1 MDGSSKSSWGTMG
14 GKIPIGNVGITTFRS
29 KIQSQESDFLGFRGL
44 DHSRT
49 LSACDMLTS

>member
-14 GKIPIGNVGITTFRS
+14 GKIPIGNVGIMTFRS

-49 LSACDMLTS
+49 LSACDMFTS